1 MKIIE
6 SILTKNPCYTA
17 GRKITVKG
25 LMLHSIGCAQ
35 PKASVFVEGWN
46 KTTYTR
52 ACVHAFIDGN
62 TGEVYQTLP
71 WDHRGAHAGGTA
83 NNTHIGVEMCEPSY
97 IKYNANGTS
106 FTAIDLA
113 KARASAA
120 LTYKSAVELFAFL
133 CEQYN
138 LDPLADGVIISHK
151 EGRARGLAS
160 NHADPDHL
168 WKGLGLPY
176 TMDTF
181 RSDVNAYLEYNLS
194 LKQKPTYS
202 IRLGNEYSDKAT
214 PNEVIADIK
223 ALVNKLSIITK
234 EPEVKPVPVI
244 TELKEEV
251 VKPETTTQTT
261 NTNAITLPVLKRG
274 MKGEQVRIMQ
284 VLLNAHGAALE
295 VDGSFG
301 PASEK
306 AVKAFQTEKKLTVD
320 GLCGPA
326 TWKALV
332 LA

>member
-6 SILTKNPCYTA
+6 SLLTKNPCYTA
-17 GRKITVKG
+17 GTKITVQG

-46 KTTYTR
+46 SETYTR

-62 TGEVYQTLP
+62 TGDVYQTLP
-71 WDHRGAHAGGTA
+71 WDHRGKHAGGAA

-106 FTAIDLA
+106 FTATDLA
-113 KARASAA
+113 KARESAA
-120 LTYKSAVELFAFL
+120 ITYKSAVELFARL

-138 LDPLADGVIISHK
+138 LNPLADGVIIGHV
-151 EGRARGLAS
+151 EGHARGVAS
-160 NHADPDHL
+160 NHADPTHL

-202 IRLGNEYSDKAT
+202 IRLGNEYTDTAT
-214 PNEVIADIK
+214 PKEVIADIK
-223 ALVNKLSIITK
+223 ALVNKLSVITQ
-234 EPEVKPVPVI
+234 EPEFKPVPTI
-244 TELKEEV
+244 TALKEEV
-251 VKPETTTQTT
+251 KTETTSQTT
-261 NTNAITLPVLKRG
+261 NANAITMPVLKRG
-274 MKGEQVRIMQ
+274 AKGEQARIMQ
-284 VLLNAHGAALE
+284 VLLNAHGATLDA
-295 VDGSFG
+295 DGSFG

-306 AVKAFQTEKKLTVD
+306 AVKAFQADKKLTAD
-320 GLCGPA
+320 GICGPA
-326 TWKALV
+326 TWKALLLV
-332 LA
+332 

>member
-6 SILTKNPCYTA
+6 SLLTKNPCYTA
-17 GRKITVKG
+17 GRKITVQG
-25 LMLHSIGCAQ
+25 LMLHSVGCAQ

-46 KTTYTR
+46 KETYTR

-62 TGEVYQTLP
+62 TGDVYQTLP

-97 IKYNANGTS
+97 IKYNANGTA
-106 FTAIDLA
+106 FTATDLA

-120 LTYKSAVELFAFL
+120 TTYKSAVELFAYL

-138 LDPLADGVIISHK
+138 LNPLADGVIIAHK
-151 EGRARGLAS
+151 EGYTRGVAS

-181 RSDVNAYLEYNLS
+181 RKDVNTYLEYNLS

-202 IRLGNEYSDKAT
+202 IRLGNEYTDTAT
-214 PNEVIADIK
+214 PKEVIADIK
-223 ALVNKLSIITK
+223 ALVNKLSVITK
-234 EPEVKPVPVI
+234 EPEVKPVPEI
-244 TELKEEV
+244 TEYKETIV
-251 VKPETTTQTT
+251 ETVTPTQTSS
-261 NTNAITLPVLKRG
+261 NGITLPALKRG
-274 MKGEQVRIMQ
+274 AKGEQVRIMQ
-284 VLLNAHGAALE
+284 VLLNAHGAALDT
-295 VDGSFG
+295 DGSFG

-326 TWKALV
+326 TWKALLLV
-332 LA
+332 